1 MTRAARVENSQSR
14 GTSARDASSTRGD
27 APHQPFAIS
36 GIAVHCYRSIEGLR
50 RRRLHLEDCG
60 GSGEA
65 RRLL

>member
-27 APHQPFAIS
+27 ARYQPFAIS
-36 GIAVHCYRSIEGLR
+36 GIATHCYRFIEGQR
-50 RRRLHLEDCG
+50 RRRLQLEDCR